1 MLEVLI
7 LCEIFSIIISIALFF
22 ITFTDK
28 SGICMYYGCPKY
40 IYDNSTLNVFGVI
53 LVFLL
58 FFILMPIY
66 HIIWFWYWLFHVGRK
81 AKKRMS
87 LDKAIEHGKEK
98 RKPYKGAKA
107 IDCTCRNHGSCE
119 WCKGNR
125 LYQQLKIDESSRQA
139 LEELNGNT

>member
-66 HIIWFWYWLFHVGRK
+66 YIIWFWYWLFHVGRK
-81 AKKRMS
+81 VKK
-87 LDKAIEHGKEK
+87 
-98 RKPYKGAKA
+98 
-107 IDCTCRNHGSCE
+107 N
-119 WCKGNR
+119 
-125 LYQQLKIDESSRQA
+125 ES
-139 LEELNGNT
+139 